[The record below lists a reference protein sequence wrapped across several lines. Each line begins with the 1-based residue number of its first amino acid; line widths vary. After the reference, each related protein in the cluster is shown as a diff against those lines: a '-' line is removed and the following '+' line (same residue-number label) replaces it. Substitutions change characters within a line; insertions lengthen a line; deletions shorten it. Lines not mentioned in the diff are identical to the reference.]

1 MIEIRFLKIIIK
13 YFTITGEYITLGQ
26 FLKEESFISSGG
38 QAKFYLQDN
47 LVTLNGEL
55 EQRRG
60 KKIFELCTYAG
71 KGRIGLLWIGRLVSA
86 CRQGFKNNVQ

>member
-1 MIEIRFLKIIIK
+1 MSIIK

-26 FLKEESFISSGG
+26 FLKEESLISSGG

-47 LVTLNGEL
+47 PVTLNGEL

-60 KKIFELCTYAG
+60 KKIFAND
-71 KGRIGLLWIGRLVSA
+71 RLLVNGQEYEF
-86 CRQGFKNNVQ
+86 RQEN

>member
-1 MIEIRFLKIIIK
+1 MSIIK

-47 LVTLNGEL
+47 PVTLNGEL

-60 KKIFELCTYAG
+60 KKLHVG
-71 KGRIGLLWIGRLVSA
+71 DRLFVNGQEYEF
-86 CRQGFKNNVQ
+86 RQED

>member
-1 MIEIRFLKIIIK
+1 MSIIK

-47 LVTLNGEL
+47 PVTLNGEL
-55 EQRRG
+55 ENRRG
-60 KKIFELCTYAG
+60 KKLYVG
-71 KGRIGLLWIGRLVSA
+71 DSLLVNGQEYEFR
-86 CRQGFKNNVQ
+86 